1 MASSSLSSTSL
12 LSMDKSLTWMLET
25 TGTQFVPNPEL
36 FAVIGQHRFIPEE
49 WDL

>member
-12 LSMDKSLTWMLET
+12 PSMDRSLTWMLET
-25 TGTQFVPNPEL
+25 TETQFVPNPEL
-36 FAVIGQHRFIPEE
+36 FAVVRQDRFILEE

>member
-12 LSMDKSLTWMLET
+12 PSMDRSLTWMLET
-25 TGTQFVPNPEL
+25 TEIQFVPEL
-36 FAVIGQHRFIPEE
+36 FAVIGQDRFILEE